1 MTTKEKLLKVID
13 NLPDEKIKEIYKLL
27 NSIKVN
33 KKDVKS
39 LKTFRLGGK
48 FDNMDIRKTA
58 YGKNP
63 D

>member
-1 MTTKEKLLKVID
+1 
-13 NLPDEKIKEIYKLL
+13 
-27 NSIKVN
+27 
-33 KKDVKS
+33 

-63 D
+63 DWYKYFNLFDW